1 MATKETHDISL
12 PKSTSKLSMKSK
24 GEPGTQGFD
33 DGGAKKSYW
42 QSFMPHN
49 KYHVEKKLDTLYSQK
64 QRKRDA

>member
-24 GEPGTQGFD
+24 GELGTQGFD
-33 DGGAKKSYW
+33 DGGAKKSHW